1 MIRVVSWNI
10 AKRMKPWRELAEMG
24 RRGEADVAILQEAGG
39 PPGDLVH
46 LVPYEDDGFWNR
58 DLYDRW
64 CRVVQL
70 SDRVRVEP
78 FRAVPPISELG
89 PGDIGVS
96 GIGTVA
102 AANVVPENQPP
113 DESFI
118 VLYRGVHARAVDD
131 APPDNGKPMVRRGVG
146 RVGAPDH
153 LRPVGLHR
161 SFGPVEAPNPGR
173 R

>member
-10 AKRMKPWRELAEMG
+10 AKRMEPWRELAEMG
-24 RRGEADVAILQEAGG
+24 RRGEADVALLQEAGS

-96 GIGTVA
+96 GLQHLS
-102 AANVVPENQPP
+102 VP
-113 DESFI
+113 
-118 VLYRGVHARAVDD
+118 LL
-131 APPDNGKPMVRRGVG
+131 AP
-146 RVGAPDH
+146 
-153 LRPVGLHR
+153 GLSGFFR
-161 SFGPVEAPNPGR
+161 LLFG
-173 R
+173 